1 MAQYQLLT
9 EEGKVLFKSKWPLK
23 FKAKFFA
30 ICLVN
35 LIHIPVFVEGF
46 NISTSSNNIKYYD
59 FNKSQWVDY
68 LTMICFLKLYIV
80 YPYVKIL
87 SILNSYAGKL
97 ITKVIGME
105 V

>member
-1 MAQYQLLT
+1 M
-9 EEGKVLFKSKWPLK
+9 
-23 FKAKFFA
+23 
-30 ICLVN
+30 VN

-46 NISTSSNNIKYYD
+46 NISVSSNNIKYYD

-68 LTMICFLKLYIV
+68 LTMICFLRLYIM
-80 YPYVKIL
+80 YPYVKSL